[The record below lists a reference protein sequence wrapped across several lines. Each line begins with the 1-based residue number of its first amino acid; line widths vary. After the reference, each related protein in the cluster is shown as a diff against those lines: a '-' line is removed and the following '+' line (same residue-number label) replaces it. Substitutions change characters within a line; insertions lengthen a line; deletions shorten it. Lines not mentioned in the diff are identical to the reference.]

1 MTKSEIDPKRFL
13 SKKRLKQALML
24 VVILLISLS
33 LSGCENFVETDV
45 SAETKSTKQT
55 ISETT
60 APDNQ
65 DETIFVTDFEITD
78 WTMEDLISDIK
89 IYGKQISLPCNVSD
103 LGKDYS
109 LSDVYCYIQSSNQT
123 GSELYYKNKYVAAV
137 YFYGNNEDLINKNI
151 VKLYLGGFN
160 RELPDFEI
168 MGITS
173 NSTLED
179 VKKILGDSNIINAHE
194 NQLRYMFE
202 DQNQLFINFD
212 SNGKMNA
219 FFITNNIKEK

>member
-168 MGITS
+168 MGIAS

>member
-65 DETIFVTDFEITD
+65 DETIFVTDFDITD

>member
-1 MTKSEIDPKRFL
+1 
-13 SKKRLKQALML
+13 ML

-168 MGITS
+168 EFKDD
-173 NSTLED
+173 L
-179 VKKILGDSNIINAHE
+179 A
-194 NQLRYMFE
+194 
-202 DQNQLFINFD
+202 
-212 SNGKMNA
+212 GKPRMVHGRWR
-219 FFITNNIKEK
+219 K

>member
-1 MTKSEIDPKRFL
+1 MSKSEIDPKRFL
-13 SKKRLKQALML
+13 SKKRLKQALIL
-24 VVILLISLS
+24 VGILLITLAF
-33 LSGCENFVETDV
+33 SGCEKLVETDV
-45 SAETKSTKQT
+45 SAETKSTIQT
-55 ISETT
+55 VSETT
-60 APDNQ
+60 VPVNQ
-65 DETIFVTDFEITD
+65 EETQFVTEFEITD

>member
-33 LSGCENFVETDV
+33 LSGCENFVETDA

>member
-1 MTKSEIDPKRFL
+1 MSKSEIDPKRFL